1 MPHSAALPFHLKRS
15 EDEFTSVQVITRVEQ
30 VHGLLVLDGERL
42 VVQWRRATRTQ
53 RLGTGI
59 KTEHEVDAVEEV
71 VLPLS
76 AVAGARVPDGLW
88 SRWFKPRVVLVA
100 ADLKAFDRFAGG
112 EGLEL
117 EHPAELVLSIRRA
130 DRLRAVEF
138 AAELELA
145 LAEMSVGRRLGDGHP
160 AGGTSTRIEGGAGDG
175 PSLPRGGEG

>member
-1 MPHSAALPFHLKRS
+1 MPHAALPFQLKRS
-15 EDEFTSVQVITRVEQ
+15 EDEYTSRQMITRVEQ

-42 VVQWRRATRTQ
+42 VVQWRRALSTQ
-53 RLGTGI
+53 KLGSGM
-59 KTEHEVDAVEEV
+59 KTEREVDAVEEV

-76 AVAGARVPDGLW
+76 AVAGARVPDDLW
-88 SRWFKPRVVLVA
+88 SRWFRPRVVLIA

-117 EHPAELVLSIRRA
+117 EHPAELVLSIRRR

-145 LAEMSVGRRLGDGHP
+145 VAQMSADRPL
-160 AGGTSTRIEGGAGDG
+160 GAGHSERGDRETLR
-175 PSLPRGGEG
+175 PPPKNAPPLPPGEG